1 MNNLNKSSSYKGH
14 LGYYYFYL
22 SLKRWPS
29 SLKYSLNLYQKR
41 INMVRDTSLTAYQQT
56 YSRGT
61 AQHLRYKIY
70 DFIVQNPTITR
81 QQISD
86 RMGIAIQSVCPRCLE
101 LIEANLITENGKN
114 NGKYMLEAV
123 NYGR

>member
-41 INMVRDTSLTAYQQT
+41 INMVRDTPLTAYQQT
-56 YSRGT
+56 YSRGI
-61 AQHLRYKIY
+61 AQHLFVI
-70 DFIVQNPTITR
+70 FIV
-81 QQISD
+81 ISTTFS
-86 RMGIAIQSVCPRCLE
+86 ILFHLFIIL
-101 LIEANLITENGKN
+101 LLFTNLTNVI
-114 NGKYMLEAV
+114 V
-123 NYGR
+123 SI